1 MGQAFVGENPFT
13 RYLGGLLYSQFRTAS
28 LASGTFA
35 QFDLTPQTGPEAIV
49 CYTDTNA
56 TPGTLTTRTAV
67 QMFAD
72 IPGVIAGMTYLLII
86 RNSSAAAA
94 VLTVAAGTGVTLTGT
109 MTIPQDAARLFHVVM
124 TSNVACTFQS
134 LGTLA
139 AAAA

>member
-1 MGQAFVGENPFT
+1 MAQGFTGESPIAKL
-13 RYLGGLLYSQFRTAS
+13 LGGLLYSQFRTGT
-28 LASGTFA
+28 LASAAFA

-49 CYTDTNA
+49 SYTNTNA

-67 QMFAD
+67 LMFAD